1 MIEEIRNR
9 LEVGYTLSVYGT
21 SELLY
26 EQMVEDIS
34 SLLILFDALGQSK
47 IDLVKFKEQVDE
59 ILAKET
65 KESLTTWLNNERNK
79 KL

>member
-9 LEVGYTLSVYGT
+9 FEVGYTLSVYGT
-21 SELLY
+21 KELLY

-34 SLLILFDALGQSK
+34 SLLILFDELGQSK

>member
-1 MIEEIRNR
+1 MIEEIKSR
-9 LEVGYTLSVYGT
+9 LP
-21 SELLY
+21 LY
-26 EQMVEDIS
+26 EATITDDLHYQMLEDIS